1 MLSLT
6 SVSISRGSKAL
17 LNEVNLQLSPGDAV
31 LITGSNGIGKSS
43 LLAAIAGDLI
53 PNSGEI
59 RLGTKLVQEY
69 NSTELS
75 SRISIMYQKPVFSVS
90 FFVAEVLDL
99 LNLAAD
105 SPLFESLGL
114 VEKLTTRLSQLS
126 GGELQRLFFYI
137 TLQQSVDV
145 YIFDEPISNQ
155 DETGTAIIESEINKL
170 RAAGKI
176 VVLTSHTGFVD
187 IPKLE
192 LSQYKNNL

>member
-1 MLSLT
+1 MLSLN

-31 LITGSNGIGKSS
+31 LITGPNGIGKSS

-53 PNSGEI
+53 LNSGEI

-69 NSTELS
+69 KSTELA

>member
-6 SVSISRGSKAL
+6 KVSISRGSKIL

-31 LITGSNGIGKSS
+31 LVTGSNGIGKSS

-75 SRISIMYQKPVFSVS
+75 NRISMMYQKPVFSVS
-90 FFVAEVLDL
+90 FFVAEVLDM

-105 SPLFESLGL
+105 LPLFESLGL

-170 RAAGKI
+170 RIAGKI

>member
-31 LITGSNGIGKSS
+31 LITGPNGIGKSS

-53 PNSGEI
+53 LNSGEI

-69 NSTELS
+69 KSTELA

-176 VVLTSHTGFVD
+176 VVLTSHTGFVN

>member
-31 LITGSNGIGKSS
+31 LITGPNGIGKSS

-53 PNSGEI
+53 LNSGEI

-69 NSTELS
+69 KSTELA